1 MRLSGTVGVVIAGLT
16 ILASDV
22 GRAQTTGPVA
32 VPIVGSPAAQGA
44 TQPSVPAP
52 APTVTPAPT
61 TATVAGP
68 SMGSGERKLQLS
80 VKDGLV
86 TLVAQNV
93 TVREILGEW
102 QRRTGCQFVNA
113 ERLAGGPVTFE
124 FPGRPELEVID
135 SLLRGSA
142 GSVAGSGYGYIVGP
156 RTDGGQSGSLC
167 GAVYILPTSHPTS
180 TAGFMPSGPAPVA
193 APLMTTGSP
202 DDEIPPVSPIPG
214 VPPQV
219 QPRPGQP
226 LPGMQQPGQNV
237 NPSPQTPGGLGGA
250 VAPTAPGAG
259 RIGVPAT
266 PTPAP
271 TGGRGGH

>member
-1 MRLSGTVGVVIAGLT
+1 MRLSRSVGVVVAGLT
-16 ILASDV
+16 ILASGV
-22 GRAQTTGPVA
+22 GRAQTPGPVA
-32 VPIVGSPAAQGA
+32 VPIVGSPAAQG
-44 TQPSVPAP
+44 TVQPSAPTPAPSTSTTAAPAP
-52 APTVTPAPT
+52 ATVPA
-61 TATVAGP
+61 V
-68 SMGSGERKLQLS
+68 GSSERKLQLS

-93 TVREILGEW
+93 TVREILSEW

-113 ERLAGGPVTFE
+113 ERLAGGPVTLE

-156 RTDGGQSGSLC
+156 RTEGGQSGSVC

-180 TAGFMPSGPAPVA
+180 TASYMPSGPAPVA
-193 APLMTTGSP
+193 APIMTTGTP
-202 DDEIPPVSPIPG
+202 DDEIPPVSAIPG

-226 LPGMQQPGQNV
+226 LPGQQPPGQNA
-237 NPSPQTPGGLGGA
+237 NPQPQSPGGLGGA

-259 RIGVPAT
+259 RIGAPAT

-271 TGGRGGH
+271 TGGRGGQ

>member
-1 MRLSGTVGVVIAGLT
+1 MRLPRFAGVVLAGLT
-16 ILASDV
+16 ILASHEAA
-22 GRAQTTGPVA
+22 AQTTGPVA

-44 TQPSVPAP
+44 VPPSPA
-52 APTVTPAPT
+52 APQTVTAPPP
-61 TATVAGP
+61 TAAAPSP
-68 SMGSGERKLQLS
+68 SMASSERKLQLS

-86 TLVAQNV
+86 TLSAQNV
-93 TVREILGEW
+93 TVREILTEW

-113 ERLAGGPVTFE
+113 ERLAGGPVTLE

-156 RTDGGQSGSLC
+156 RTDHAQSGSVC

-193 APLMTTGSP
+193 APIMTTGSP
-202 DDEIPPVSPIPG
+202 DDEIPPVSAIPG
-214 VPPQV
+214 IPPQV

-226 LPGMQQPGQNV
+226 LPGQQGPGQNV
-237 NPSPQTPGGLGGA
+237 NTAPQPPGGLGGA

-259 RIGVPAT
+259 RIGAPAT
-266 PTPAP
+266 PPPPP
-271 TGGRGGH
+271 TGGRGGQ